1 MTPAVEGGDAE
12 AAAGADGDEVADREP
27 PLEDA
32 RDALDHIE
40 LVNVVPTRIHA
51 DTHDNPNACSD
62 VRFDVGAQINVAPG
76 VFGNRFRYQIEL
88 LDADEQPTAT
98 LDFELQV
105 EYEVEDDFE
114 PSREV
119 AEFLTSTTGL
129 FAAYP
134 YARELAQ
141 TLTARL
147 QQDPVVLGL
156 MPRGAVGPS
165 RVSTGSAGRT
175 RSETED
181 N

>member
-1 MTPAVEGGDAE
+1 MTLAADGSDAE
-12 AAAGADGDEVADREP
+12 AATEATGDEEVDREP
-27 PLEDA
+27 PLEEA
-32 RDALDHIE
+32 RAALDHIE
-40 LVNVVPTRIHA
+40 LVNVVPTSIHA

-62 VRFDVGAQINVAPG
+62 VRFDISAQINVAPG
-76 VFGNRFRYQIEL
+76 VFSNRFRYQIEL
-88 LDADEQPTAT
+88 LDDEQPTAT

-105 EYEVEDDFE
+105 EYEVDGDFE

-165 RVSTGSAGRT
+165 RVSTGGAGHDPREPDD
-175 RSETED
+175 S
-181 N
+181 